1 MDTTDSF
8 HTRILNKRNGFTL
21 VELLVVIAIVGILL
35 TVALASYS
43 TVQKKTRD
51 GRKKQDLLAF
61 QNAFEQFYINN
72 NGSYLVSGGGT
83 SLIPTT
89 VNGVTYMQSVPN
101 DPKGTPYPTPM
112 IPATGS
118 SYCMCV
124 QLESDRG
131 NYTDSACVQPTP
143 GTYYCIKSQQ

>member
-8 HTRILNKRNGFTL
+8 HIRILRKRNGFTL

-43 TVQKKTRD
+43 TVQKKSRD
-51 GRKKQDLLAF
+51 GRKKQDLQSF
-61 QNAFEQFYINN
+61 QQAMEQYFSDTNVY
-72 NGSYLVSGGGT
+72 
-83 SLIPTT
+83 PTALPGT
-89 VNGVTYMQSVPN
+89 VNGKTYLQTVPN
-101 DPKGTPYPTPM
+101 DPKGTPYPAPQV
-112 IPATGS
+112 AGSGS
-118 SYCMCV
+118 SYCLCT

-131 NYTDSACVQPTP
+131 NYTDNTCANPTP